1 MRTRSPITSLM
12 KRLRIL
18 PDMCARTKWSFA
30 SATRNIVPG
39 STDMIVPSILIA
51 FSESINAHF

>member
-1 MRTRSPITSLM
+1 MRKHEVIVC
-12 KRLRIL
+12 KRN
-18 PDMCARTKWSFA
+18 T
-30 SATRNIVPG
+30 NIVPG